1 MKKKKKKKKKF
12 KKQKTKQGS
21 TYFFLFLLYNG
32 FAIKLYTINTCI
44 QSYNASKHYFKYNDA
59 S

>member
-1 MKKKKKKKKKF
+1 MKKKKKKKF

-44 QSYNASKHYFKYNDA
+44 QSYNASKHYFKYNA